1 MLGLEDEDSMDK
13 MEISPPP
20 LSPQAPPVLVTTPP
34 ASPPHTPQHQAPVPG
49 KLGKSPLSPDIEKLK
64 KLDKT
69 SNKLQKSS
77 KKSLDLDSP
86 SKHLNGDLKEPQPII
101 SSDNEEEDDS
111 KHSKSKQ
118 KLSPSPVSED
128 KLSSKKRR
136 KGEKKAKSK
145 ELVATTDSESETEQ
159 GSPPAKL
166 PTPESSQQPK
176 TALENIPSDMRFE
189 PKNLL
194 VKPKGLVDALSNFF
208 TPGLKRTSRTAMN
221 SLIKPEH
228 SIIKND
234 AKSTEQSKEEVK
246 KVRLS
251 VEEKEE
257 SSKKDDSI
265 KPEER
270 KRHASSGQQQVKS
283 LYDGLSHLYND
294 CDSRLRSAP
303 KDQKDQKEQSEK
315 RDKSSDEKTPDADK
329 DNEEKK
335 EECPSR
341 TSDTE
346 RPEKDD
352 EKKNE
357 CKTEEEDKAKG
368 TSKNH
373 YLLGMNF
380 CNFIIACFT
389 FTNIN

>member
-1 MLGLEDEDSMDK
+1 
-13 MEISPPP
+13 
-20 LSPQAPPVLVTTPP
+20 
-34 ASPPHTPQHQAPVPG
+34 
-49 KLGKSPLSPDIEKLK
+49 
-64 KLDKT
+64 
-69 SNKLQKSS
+69 
-77 KKSLDLDSP
+77 
-86 SKHLNGDLKEPQPII
+86 
-101 SSDNEEEDDS
+101 
-111 KHSKSKQ
+111 
-118 KLSPSPVSED
+118 
-128 KLSSKKRR
+128 
-136 KGEKKAKSK
+136 
-145 ELVATTDSESETEQ
+145 
-159 GSPPAKL
+159 
-166 PTPESSQQPK
+166 
-176 TALENIPSDMRFE
+176 
-189 PKNLL
+189 
-194 VKPKGLVDALSNFF
+194 
-208 TPGLKRTSRTAMN
+208 MN